1 MQKKWVYKE
10 SPELSEV
17 QSLSNLLSIHSS
29 LASVL
34 LQRDI
39 NTLSKARTFF
49 RPSLDHLHDPFLMK
63 NMASAVETIE
73 KVISADKK
81 ILIYGDY
88 DVDGTTAVAL
98 VYGFLKPIY
107 HNIEYYIPDRYTE
120 GYGLSE
126 AGLQYAI
133 NNDFKL
139 IITLDCGIKAVDL
152 VAKGKSNG
160 LEFIICDHHLPGEQL
175 PDAAAVLD
183 PKQKDC
189 LYPFKELSG
198 CGVGFKLIQA
208 ISMNQSAPIESTYEF
223 LDLVAVSIAA
233 DMVPITGENRVLS
246 YFGLRKLNKKPR
258 LGLKALLEIGGITK
272 QVGISEVVFGLAP
285 RINAAGRIDHA
296 RSAVELLLS
305 NNTGQA
311 KEWAVSINKNNT
323 SRKEKDT
330 STTKEA
336 LAMIAGT
343 SHQENLKS
351 TVLYKEDWHKGVIGI
366 VASRCIEKYYK
377 PTIILTHSQEKATGS
392 ARSVPGFDIYEAIS
406 SCSDML
412 DAFGGHKYAAGLTLP
427 VERIEEF
434 QKKFEEVVSATISE
448 DLLFPMLEIDDEL
461 ELDSID
467 YKFFGILK
475 QIGPFGPGN
484 LPPVFITRGLKAFAE
499 PKVLKEEHLK
509 FRVKSPSGKYFDGL
523 AFGLSKYAVA
533 LEEGRSFDLAYTLE
547 MNTFRGEKSL
557 QLMVKDIK
565 LDS

>member
-1 MQKKWVYKE
+1 MQKKWVNKE

-17 QSLSNLLSIHSS
+17 QALANLLNINSS
-29 LASVL
+29 LASIL
-34 LQRDI
+34 LQRNI
-39 NTLSKARTFF
+39 NTLEEARIYF

-63 NMASAVETIE
+63 NMAKAVETIE
-73 KVISADKK
+73 KVIGENNG

-107 HNIEYYIPDRYTE
+107 DNIEYYIPDRYTE

-126 AGLQYAI
+126 TGLQYALK
-133 NNDFKL
+133 NDFKL

-152 VAKGKSNG
+152 VTKGKSNG
-160 LEFIICDHHLPGEQL
+160 LEFIICDHHLPGNHL
-175 PDAAAVLD
+175 PPAAAVLD

-189 LYPFKELSG
+189 SYPYQELSG

-208 ISMNQSAPIESTYEF
+208 ISLSRGVPIESTYEF

-233 DMVPITGENRVLS
+233 DIVPITGENRVLS

-258 LGLKALLEIGGITK
+258 LGLKALLEIGGITQ

-305 NNTGQA
+305 NNIGHA
-311 KEWAVSINKNNT
+311 KQWADSVNQNNK

-330 STTKEA
+330 NITKEA
-336 LAMIAGT
+336 LAMIAEI
-343 SHQENLKS
+343 SHQENLRS
-351 TVLYKEDWHKGVIGI
+351 TVLYKKDWHKGVIGI

-406 SCSDML
+406 SCSDLL

-427 VERIEEF
+427 IERVEDF
-434 QKKFEEVVSATISE
+434 QRKFEEVVSATISE
-448 DLLFPMLEIDDEL
+448 DLLFPILEIDCEL
-461 ELDSID
+461 DLDSID
-467 YKFFGILK
+467 DKFFGILR
-475 QIGPFGPGN
+475 QMGPFGPGN
-484 LPPVFITRGLKAFAE
+484 MPPVFRTRGLKAFAQ
-499 PKVLKEEHLK
+499 PKILKEEHLK
-509 FRVKSPSGKYFDGL
+509 FRVKSSSGKYFDGL
-523 AFGLSKYAVA
+523 AFGLSRYADA
-533 LEEGRSFDLAYTLE
+533 LQEGGSFDLAYTLE
-547 MNTFRGEKSL
+547 MNSFRGEQSL